1 MAIEGRSLLVMA
13 AGGSL
18 MGIVNFSRSCHGG
31 GARDDGGGEDDN
43 GHDEHGDDM
52 MVMTMMIMVVIGIS
66 GGGVA

>member
-43 GHDEHGDDM
+43 GHDEHGGGHM
-52 MVMTMMIMVVIGIS
+52 MVMTMI
-66 GGGVA
+66 